1 MKKTNVEQTNDV
13 IVQKVKEDRMKL
25 EESQQGA
32 SPEEILEL
40 LHGFMILMEKH
51 KLSAL
56 AKEIKD
62 DDEGDNL
69 YSRTEEILKK
79 IYPESAEK

>member
-1 MKKTNVEQTNDV
+1 MKT
-13 IVQKVKEDRMKL
+13 
-25 EESQQGA
+25 EESLDGA
-32 SPEEILEL
+32 SPEEIIEL

-51 KLSAL
+51 KLSSL

-62 DDEGDNL
+62 DENGDNL

-79 IYPESAEK
+79 LYPELNNE

>member
-1 MKKTNVEQTNDV
+1 MK
-13 IVQKVKEDRMKL
+13 I

-32 SPEEILEL
+32 TPEEILEL

-56 AKEIKD
+56 AKEIT
-62 DDEGDNL
+62 DDEAGFNL

-79 IYPESAEK
+79 IYPETENK

>member
-1 MKKTNVEQTNDV
+1 MKTE
-13 IVQKVKEDRMKL
+13 EDKA
-25 EESQQGA
+25 GA
-32 SPEEILEL
+32 TPKEILEL

-56 AKEIKD
+56 AKDIKD
-62 DDEGDNL
+62 NDEGDNL

-79 IYPESAEK
+79 LYPDLYNKK